1 MTLFYFRNFL
11 ISGFLESIISK
22 VNCCVCS
29 SCFSFRISLG
39 FVNCAVLIHL
49 QRSKQLGRREGVSLP
64 LLLAGVSAAAGL
76 EVGSKGTLMCQINV
90 YFLQSLFPNFDRTYK
105 TNFAGNKRACKFIRH
120 IRVAQI

>member
-76 EVGSKGTLMCQINV
+76 EVGSKGSPYLNQNSLCAFNNN
-90 YFLQSLFPNFDRTYK
+90 FLDLALYNSQKLS
-105 TNFAGNKRACKFIRH
+105 A
-120 IRVAQI
+120 

>member
-64 LLLAGVSAAAGL
+64 LLLAGVSTAAGL
-76 EVGSKGTLMCQINV
+76 VVGSKGTLMCQINV
-90 YFLQSLFPNFDRTYK
+90 HVHLFPANF
-105 TNFAGNKRACKFIRH
+105 
-120 IRVAQI
+120 VP

>member
-11 ISGFLESIISK
+11 ISGFLVSIISK

-64 LLLAGVSAAAGL
+64 LLLAGVSAAVGL

-90 YFLQSLFPNFDRTYK
+90 HVHLFPANF
-105 TNFAGNKRACKFIRH
+105 
-120 IRVAQI
+120 VP